1 MESEKTLANKLLK
14 IKESGYPSPWISL
27 FGKKRIHFVR
37 YLALGFLAY
46 VLITFWSDIFMRSV
60 FLCFGGFFLGGIT
73 KEMVFMKKVK
83 DNWPFTVKVTN
94 WSIVADLADTPVEP
108 ADGGNG

>member
-1 MESEKTLANKLLK
+1 
-14 IKESGYPSPWISL
+14 
-27 FGKKRIHFVR
+27 
-37 YLALGFLAY
+37 
-46 VLITFWSDIFMRSV
+46 MRSV

-94 WSIVADLADTPVEP
+94 WSIVADLADTPVEQQRMHLTRSVNIHSWLNK
-108 ADGGNG
+108 ARRLA